1 MKRAAMGMYL
11 ILMLFIMVAGCA
23 PTKQE
28 IPTEE
33 IRGRADRAFDEL
45 QKEETGE
52 RGISEDD
59 SSAVSPLEGVQE
71 KEGSTVQVTKGA
83 RPDWVDGESIQYPS
97 SSYLTG
103 VGYDADRKSAEDKA
117 RAEIAKIF
125 LSKVDSRTRTY
136 QDYLQTT
143 SSRGKS
149 SSEETFSIQEITD
162 VSTKKVL
169 TGVRIAQIYQQAV
182 PEQLYYALAVLDRNQ
197 SATILSDRIRK
208 LDRDME
214 MLLDMARG
222 EADVFKKIKYLKQS
236 IGKHALREAYDT
248 ELRIVSR
255 SGRGISSPIHF
266 TEIKSE
272 LDDILLRDF
281 LIGVSV
287 TGSRGD
293 EIQDALVQGLNQEGF
308 SISEDVNA
316 ANVYIR
322 GAVEIRPL
330 ERGTADWKYV
340 RWRAHFDMVDRAGG
354 SVFGSFTRT
363 GREGHLNLQQAEDR
377 AVRKIRDTL
386 TTEIAG
392 EVRRYIFSQ

>member
-1 MKRAAMGMYL
+1 MRKATLGMYL
-11 ILMLFIMVAGCA
+11 IMIPFIMVAGCA

-52 RGISEDD
+52 SGISEDD
-59 SSAVSPLEGVQE
+59 SSAVRPLGGPQEEEGYA
-71 KEGSTVQVTKGA
+71 VQVTKGA

-97 SSYLTG
+97 SGYLTG
-103 VGYDADRKSAEDKA
+103 VGYDADRKSAEDQA

-125 LSKVDSRTRTY
+125 VSKVDSRTRTY

-143 SSRGKS
+143 SQGKS
-149 SSEETFSIQEITD
+149 GSEETFSIQEITD

-169 TGVRIAQIYQQAV
+169 SGVRIAHIYQQSK
-182 PEQLYYALAVLDRNQ
+182 PEQLYYALAVLDRDQ

-208 LDRDME
+208 LDAEME
-214 MLLDMARG
+214 MLLDRARD
-222 EADVFKKIKYLKQS
+222 EKDLLTKIKYLRQS
-236 IGKHALREAYDT
+236 IGKHAMREAYDT
-248 ELRIVSR
+248 ELRIASQ

-266 TEIKSE
+266 EEIKSE
-272 LDDILLRDF
+272 LDAILLREF

-287 TGSRGD
+287 TGTRGD
-293 EIQDALVQGLNQEGF
+293 EVQAALVQGLNQEGF

-316 ANVYIR
+316 ANVHVR

-340 RWRAHFDMVDRAGG
+340 RWRAQFDMVDRASG

-386 TTEIAG
+386 TTEIAA
-392 EVRRYIFSQ
+392 EMRNYIFSQ

>member
-1 MKRAAMGMYL
+1 MRRAKIVMYL
-11 ILMLFIMVAGCA
+11 IIIVFIMVAGCA

-52 RGISEDD
+52 KGISEDD
-59 SSAVSPLEGVQE
+59 SSAVRPLGGPQEEEGYA
-71 KEGSTVQVTKGA
+71 VQVTKGA

-97 SSYLTG
+97 SGYLTG

-125 LSKVDSRTRTY
+125 VSKVDSRTRTY

-143 SSRGKS
+143 SSSRSG
-149 SSEETFSIQEITD
+149 SEETFSIQEITD

-169 TGVRIAQIYQQAV
+169 SGVRIAQIYQQSS

-208 LDRDME
+208 LDGEME
-214 MLLDMARG
+214 MLLDMASG
-222 EADVFKKIKYLKQS
+222 EADVFKKIKYLRQS
-236 IGKHALREAYDT
+236 IGKHAMREAYDT

-272 LDDILLRDF
+272 LDAILLRDF

-287 TGSRGD
+287 TGSRGG
-293 EIQDALVQGLNQEGF
+293 EVQDALVQGLNQEGF
-308 SISEDVNA
+308 SITEDVNA
-316 ANVYIR
+316 ANVLIR
-322 GAVEIRPL
+322 GAVEIRPM

-392 EVRRYIFSQ
+392 EVRKYIFSQ

>member
-1 MKRAAMGMYL
+1 MRRAKIVMYL
-11 ILMLFIMVAGCA
+11 IIIPFIMVAGCA

-28 IPTEE
+28 IPAEE

-45 QKEETGE
+45 KKEETGE
-52 RGISEDD
+52 KGISEDD
-59 SSAVSPLEGVQE
+59 SSAISPLGRPHE
-71 KEGSTVQVTKGA
+71 KKGYPVQVTKGA
-83 RPDWVDGESIQYPS
+83 RPDWVGGESIQYPS
-97 SSYLTG
+97 SGYLTG
-103 VGYDADRKSAEDKA
+103 VGYDADRKSAEDQA

-125 LSKVDSRTRTY
+125 VSRVHSRTKMY

-143 SSRGKS
+143 PSGKS
-149 SSEETFSIQEITD
+149 GSEETFSIQEITD
-162 VSTKKVL
+162 VSTEKVL
-169 TGVRIAQIYQQAV
+169 SGVRIAQIYQQSR
-182 PEQLYYALAVLDRNQ
+182 PEQLYYALAVLDRDQ

-208 LDRDME
+208 LDREME
-214 MLLDMARG
+214 MLLDMANA
-222 EADVFKKIKYLKQS
+222 ESDVFKKIKYLRQS
-236 IGKHALREAYDT
+236 IGKHAMREAYDT

-266 TEIKSE
+266 TAIKSE
-272 LDDILLRDF
+272 LDAILLRDF

-287 TGSRGD
+287 TGNRGG
-293 EIQDALVQGLNQEGF
+293 EVQDALVQGLNQEGF

-316 ANVYIR
+316 AHVHIG
-322 GAVEIRPL
+322 GAVEIRPM
-330 ERGTADWKYV
+330 ERGTAEWKYV
-340 RWRAHFDMVDRAGG
+340 RWRAHFDMVDKASG

-392 EVRRYIFSQ
+392 EVRKYIFSQ

>member
-1 MKRAAMGMYL
+1 MRRTTIGRY
-11 ILMLFIMVAGCA
+11 LMLALFITVAGCA
-23 PTKQE
+23 PAKQE

-33 IRGRADRAFDEL
+33 IRARADRAFDDL

-52 RGISEDD
+52 KGISEDD
-59 SSAVSPLEGVQE
+59 SSAVRTLGGVRE
-71 KEGSTVQVTKGA
+71 EEGSAVQVSKGA
-83 RPDWVDGESIQYPS
+83 RPDWVDGESMQYPS

-103 VGYDADRKSAEDKA
+103 VGYDAERKSAEDKA

-143 SSRGKS
+143 STSKS
-149 SSEETFSIQEITD
+149 GSEETFSIQEITD
-162 VSTKKVL
+162 VSTEKVL
-169 TGVRIAQIYQQAV
+169 SGVRIAHIYQQSS
-182 PEQLYYALAVLDRNQ
+182 PEKLYYALAVLDRSQ

-208 LDRDME
+208 LDADME
-214 MLLDMARG
+214 ILLDMAEG

-236 IGKHALREAYDT
+236 IGKHAMREAYDT

-272 LDDILLRDF
+272 LDAILLRDF

-287 TGSRGD
+287 TGSRGA
-293 EIQDALVQGLNQEGF
+293 EVQDALVQGLNQEGF
-308 SISEDVNA
+308 SISEDVYA
-316 ANVYIR
+316 ANVHIR
-322 GAVEIRPL
+322 GEVKISPL

-386 TTEIAG
+386 IMEIAG
-392 EVRRYIFSQ
+392 EVRRYIFSK